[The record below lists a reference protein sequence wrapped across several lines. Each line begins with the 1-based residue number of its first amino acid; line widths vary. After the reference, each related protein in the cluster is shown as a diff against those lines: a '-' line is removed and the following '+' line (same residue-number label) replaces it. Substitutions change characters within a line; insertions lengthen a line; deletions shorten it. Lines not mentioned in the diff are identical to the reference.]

1 VELAVVFMETRS
13 RPKQRSITEFFNHDD
28 EDSHENNSDEGQ
40 SQSSDAF
47 DSFDQAE
54 YITTNM
60 LYRRNLTVADVEID
74 VVSRNDMIHLYEELV
89 DSLSDFEDE
98 GYIIDPKQ
106 VYLCRR
112 NDPHLQSLLDE
123 Q

>member
-1 VELAVVFMETRS
+1 MMMRTLMRITPTRVNHN
-13 RPKQRSITEFFNHDD
+13 RVMPLIALTKQSTLQRICSTDATLQLQMLRSTL
-28 EDSHENNSDEGQ
+28 SVG
-40 SQSSDAF
+40 
-47 DSFDQAE
+47 
-54 YITTNM
+54 
-60 LYRRNLTVADVEID
+60 
-74 VVSRNDMIHLYEELV
+74 DMIHLYEELV